1 MCIIYNI
8 YYIWYMQY
16 ILHVLNI
23 LHTIY
28 INVCIIYK
36 FSHYYHYHYLS
47 FIKIKYL
54 IYHYYLVFI
63 FVLELKKKNSLS
75 PPRGGVAPLN
85 DAMTGQ
91 YTAVPQ
97 PRGLRPAETAWRA
110 DPDGSV
116 AFFVSVPVGCA
127 LRNIGCAV
135 HLYSEGPLPALMTWL
150 KLKRATPTNSKCSVN
165 RNDPSLWFLPAKK
178 WWL

>member
-1 MCIIYNI
+1 
-8 YYIWYMQY
+8 MQY

-63 FVLELKKKNSLS
+63 FVLELKKKQFV
-75 PPRGGVAPLN
+75 PPPPGWGR
-85 DAMTGQ
+85 TIKRR
-91 YTAVPQ
+91 Y
-97 PRGLRPAETAWRA
+97 
-110 DPDGSV
+110 DGSV
-116 AFFVSVPVGCA
+116 HSSAPAPWPAPSGDGVAG
-127 LRNIGCAV
+127 
-135 HLYSEGPLPALMTWL
+135 GP
-150 KLKRATPTNSKCSVN
+150 
-165 RNDPSLWFLPAKK
+165 
-178 WWL
+178 